1 MAQNSP
7 TPQHGSGIVAPSP
20 PHSPPQ
26 SPLSRHLRQVGFC
39 LAGAGFLAAS
49 IAVSRRS
56 VLRLRAST
64 YPPFYTSNRN
74 PASKLDSQD
83 RALIAVRAFG
93 LATLNVMSF
102 GVMLVGGI
110 SWAFDLSSV
119 AELRERTKASLER
132 SSGLSTEDEEKVEKE
147 LEKLLGPLYSKLGI
161 PFPTAEEPNGKE
173 TPPGKDEG
181 KQ

>member
-7 TPQHGSGIVAPSP
+7 TPQDGSVVAPSP
-20 PHSPPQ
+20 PSPPQ
-26 SPLSRHLRQVGFC
+26 SPLSRHLRQAGLC

-64 YPPFYTSNRN
+64 YPPFYISNRN
-74 PASKLDSQD
+74 PASKLHSQD
-83 RALIAVRAFG
+83 RGLLAVRALG

-119 AELRERTKASLER
+119 AELRERTKASLTKP
-132 SSGLSTEDEEKVEKE
+132 SGLSTEDEEKMEKE
-147 LEKLLGPLYSKLGI
+147 LENLLGSVYSKLGI
-161 PFPTAEEPNGKE
+161 PLPTAEERDGKE
-173 TPPGKDEG
+173 TPRKDEG